1 MKKTTD
7 EFTAEEKELMNMIAV
22 NYIIAQSDGFQL
34 GYATAID
41 DFTNYIIDYWNSSDD
56 KPQKS
61 VLDALV
67 DLGDELRKRKSVVEN
82 NIKIVKERGYEDHYL
97 WNYKCSDAPFG
108 RNVRLFTRGFDKED
122 AQDEG

>member
-1 MKKTTD
+1 MTKTTD
-7 EFTAEEKELMNMIAV
+7 EFTAEEKKLMDMIAV
-22 NYIIAQSDGFQL
+22 NHIIAQSDGFQL
-34 GYATAID
+34 GYATAIN
-41 DFTNYIIDYWNSSDD
+41 DFTNYIIDYWNGNDD

-67 DLGDELRKRKSVVEN
+67 DLGDELRKRKSIAEN
-82 NIKIVKERGYEDHYL
+82 NIKIAMERGYENHYL
-97 WNYKCSDAPFG
+97 WNYKCGDEPFG